1 MITQAEPALAPAPS
15 GHADLLRTIY
25 EQDRRVL
32 YSYVLRLT
40 RGDAQQAEDIVQ
52 ETMFRAWR
60 NAAKLDQRRA
70 SVRPWLAT
78 VARNVFIDAH
88 RRASSRPLE
97 TEADPIDTMPVADE
111 SDNLLTSLTVSAAM
125 KELSLPHREVL
136 VELYFRGRS
145 LQDTADLLRVPIGT
159 VKSRVYY
166 ALRALK
172 GLLEQHGVTHR
183 L

>member
-1 MITQAEPALAPAPS
+1 MIAQAEPALAPAGH
-15 GHADLLRTIY
+15 GHADLLRTLY

-32 YSYVLRLT
+32 FSYVLRLT
-40 RGDAQQAEDIVQ
+40 KGDTQQAEDIVQ
-52 ETMFRAWR
+52 ETMLRAWR

-97 TEADPIDTMPVADE
+97 TEADPIEAIGVADE
-111 SDNLLTSLTVSAAM
+111 SDNLLTSITVTEAM
-125 KELSLPHREVL
+125 KALSQSHREVL

-145 LQDTADLLRVPIGT
+145 LQDTADLLEVPIGT

-166 ALRALK
+166 ALRARR
-172 GLLEQHGVTHR
+172 GLLEQRGITHR